1 MVVTLNT
8 ETANQETANPETT
21 AANAPP
27 IASYAALTLTPKV
40 HPVIKDFLADQTKLQ
55 ELVKAL
61 GSPLNVMFPEL
72 VHDNVEAFNAL
83 FKKHGLRGKVF
94 FAHKTNSSDS
104 LVRQLAHENAS
115 LDVSSLNELRHGLS
129 SGFTGDRIEATGP
142 KNREFLALALQQG
155 ITISIDSIWELNQVL
170 ELRTFLKLQK
180 PTKVLIRLSGFHADH
195 SRFLN
200 KGSRFGITINELE
213 EAFDIIEENEDA
225 LDFMGF
231 SFHLDTVS
239 ITERAVA
246 IENCIELYED
256 ALGRGF
262 EPRVLCIGG
271 GFKVNYL
278 ESEQEW
284 NEYTSA
290 LKEAVLGTGPSMT
303 WQGNAFGMYAE
314 KGKLRG
320 NFNSYNYYDDKSG
333 PDFLDEILSHQFPN
347 LADKTAGALLRDN
360 MIELWIEP
368 GRSLVAQTGITVASV
383 NNLRPS
389 STGDQLVNLNMKR
402 QDVTFLDQEIFIDPI
417 VLNQT
422 QCSEPGKHGVF
433 FAGNLCLESDLV
445 YRHKTF
451 LTQLPEPGDLVVF
464 PNTSGYFMDFSATNS
479 MMEPIARKVAVRQ
492 RNGKFEWM
500 LDEQYSII

>member
-1 MVVTLNT
+1 MVATLKT
-8 ETANQETANPETT
+8 ETENANQEAT
-21 AANAPP
+21 AASAPP

-40 HPVIKDFLADQTKLQ
+40 HPVIKDFLADQAKLQ

-72 VHDNVEAFNAL
+72 VHENVEAFNGL

-104 LVRQLAHENAS
+104 LVRQLAHENAC

-170 ELRTFLKLQK
+170 ELRQFLKLQK

-213 EAFDIIEENEDA
+213 EAFDILEENEDA

-347 LADKTAGALLRDN
+347 LSDKTAGALLRDN

-368 GRSLVAQTGITVASV
+368 GRSLVTQTGITVASV

-402 QDVTFLDQEIFIDPI
+402 QDVTFLDQEIFVDPI

-422 QCSEPGKHGVF
+422 TCEKPGKYGVF

-451 LTQLPEPGDLVVF
+451 LSQLPEPGDLVVF

>member
-1 MVVTLNT
+1 MVATLET
-8 ETANQETANPETT
+8 ETATQDPTKSD
-21 AANAPP
+21 AP
-27 IASYAALTLTPKV
+27 LTLTPKV
-40 HPVIKDFLADQTKLQ
+40 HSVIKDFLAAPAKLQ

-61 GSPLNVMFPEL
+61 GSPLNVLFPEL
-72 VHDNVEAFNAL
+72 VRDNVESFNDL
-83 FKKHGLRGKVF
+83 FKKHGLRGRVF

-129 SGFTGDRIEATGP
+129 SGFTGERIEATGP
-142 KNREFLALALQQG
+142 KNREFLTLALQHG
-155 ITISIDSIWELNQVL
+155 IVISIDSIWELKQVL
-170 ELRTFLKLQK
+170 EIREFLKLAK
-180 PTKVLIRLSGFHADH
+180 PTRVLVRLSGFHADH

-200 KGSRFGITINELE
+200 KGSRFGITIKELE
-213 EAFDIIEENEDA
+213 EAFDIIEDA
-225 LDFMGF
+225 DDQLDFMGF

-278 ESEQEW
+278 ESEEEW

-290 LKEAVLGTGPSMT
+290 LKESVLGTGKSMT
-303 WQGNAFGMYAE
+303 WQGNSFGMFAE

-320 NFNSYNYYDDKSG
+320 NFNSYNYYDGQSG

-368 GRSLVAQTGITVASV
+368 GRSLVNQTGITVASV

-402 QDVTFLDQEIFIDPI
+402 QDVTFLDQEIFVDPI
-417 VLNQT
+417 VINKNPSDSA
-422 QCSEPGKHGVF
+422 SESHGVY

-451 LTQLPEPGDLVVF
+451 LPQLPEPGDLVVF
-464 PNTSGYFMDFSATNS
+464 ANTSGYFMDFSATNS

-492 RNGKFEWM
+492 RDDEFEWV
-500 LDEQYSII
+500 LDEQYSIL